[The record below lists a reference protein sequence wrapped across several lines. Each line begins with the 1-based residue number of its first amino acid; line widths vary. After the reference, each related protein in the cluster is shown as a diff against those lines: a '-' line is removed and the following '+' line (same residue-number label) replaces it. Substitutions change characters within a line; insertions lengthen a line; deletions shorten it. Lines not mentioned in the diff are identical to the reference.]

1 MDEKESKRLAK
12 KKFQSRMGLAYIS
25 MVSMITLTISLW
37 FFVPMERLEICV
49 GMSPYLYFAFTS
61 IIGAAMGFKSW
72 SEKK

>member
-1 MDEKESKRLAK
+1 MDKESKRLAK

-25 MVSMITLTISLW
+25 MAAMITLTILLW
-37 FFVPMERLEICV
+37 FFIPENRLDICV